1 MGLQL
6 ARVVSFRATQAPLS
20 PNVIKSR
27 KQATYLHNLLY
38 TEQRLTTS
46 LFDFT
51 MQVLSF
57 CALLTPIVQ

>member
-6 ARVVSFRATQAPLS
+6 AGVVSFSATQAPLS
-20 PNVIKSR
+20 PNVIKST
-27 KQATYLHNLLY
+27 KQATYLHDLLY

-51 MQVLSF
+51 VQALSF
-57 CALLTPIVQ
+57 CALLTRIVR